1 LVILPARVK
10 SRGSRPKA
18 QRTPVGVVPCSGA
31 GESPVHLVHAVL
43 LVVAVGIDRVR
54 VALASVLGE
63 HDRFDVLEIAEAKIL
78 ARTLRILGSAVD
90 FAISE
95 TVHREVGSVRQFH
108 VVLVV
113 QIDAFVTSEK
123 NIIEK
128 YKSIFFL
135 ILIFFK
141 Y

>member
-1 LVILPARVK
+1 VRVLAAALRLVLRSALQLAVVD
-10 SRGSRPKA
+10 S
-18 QRTPVGVVPCSGA
+18 VGVVPCSGA
-31 GESPVHLVHAVL
+31 GKGPVHLVHAVL
-43 LVVAVGIDRVR
+43 LVVAVGVDRVR

-78 ARTLRILGSAVD
+78 ARTLRILRSAVD

-95 TVHREVGSVRQFH
+95 TVHREVSSVRQFH

-123 NIIEK
+123 IKMYNFILL
-128 YKSIFFL
+128 FF
-135 ILIFFK
+135 
-141 Y
+141 

>member
-1 LVILPARVK
+1 VRVLAAALRLVLRSALQLAVVD
-10 SRGSRPKA
+10 S
-18 QRTPVGVVPCSGA
+18 VGVVPRSGA

-43 LVVAVGIDRVR
+43 LVVAVGVDRVR

-78 ARTLRILGSAVD
+78 ARTLRILRSAVD

-95 TVHREVGSVRQFH
+95 TVHREVSSVRQFH

-113 QIDAFVTSEK
+113 QIDAFVTSGK
-123 NIIEK
+123 IKLYN
-128 YKSIFFL
+128 F
-135 ILIFFK
+135 ILIFFNFIS
-141 Y
+141 